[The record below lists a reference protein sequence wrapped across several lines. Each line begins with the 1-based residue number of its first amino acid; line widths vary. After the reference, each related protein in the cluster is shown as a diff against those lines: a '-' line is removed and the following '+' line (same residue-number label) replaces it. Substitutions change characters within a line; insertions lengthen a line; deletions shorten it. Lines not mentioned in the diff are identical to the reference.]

1 MYLKKLNQESQPEIL
16 AFNRLC
22 FSPADCWSEE
32 DWTELLA
39 DERALYY
46 ALLENGRIVGNIFL
60 YNWQGERDFLKIMN
74 LGVAPDRRG
83 QGLACWLLQKAAEE
97 LKASAL
103 TRCCGETRESNL
115 AMRRVFERC
124 GYRLNKTEESYYE
137 NPTESACKYVLRREE
152 LE

>member
-60 YNWQGERDFLKIMN
+60 YNWQGERDFLKVMN
-74 LGVAPDRRG
+74 LGIHPDHRG
-83 QGLACWLLQKAAEE
+83 RGLACRLLQRAAEE
-97 LKASAL
+97 LKASGL
-103 TRCCGETRESNL
+103 ERCCGGRSWS
-115 AMRRVFERC
+115 
-124 GYRLNKTEESYYE
+124 KI
-137 NPTESACKYVLRREE
+137 K
-152 LE
+152 

>member
-1 MYLKKLNQESQPEIL
+1 M
-16 AFNRLC
+16 
-22 FSPADCWSEE
+22 
-32 DWTELLA
+32 ELTSKQ
-39 DERALYY
+39 RAQLRGMASTLDTIVHVGKDGIGENLIKQVND
-46 ALLENGRIVGNIFL
+46 ALEARELIKGRVLENSMLTAR
-60 YNWQGERDFLKIMN
+60 E
-74 LGVAPDRRG
+74 
-83 QGLACWLLQKAAEE
+83 AAEE
-97 LKASAL
+97 LKASML